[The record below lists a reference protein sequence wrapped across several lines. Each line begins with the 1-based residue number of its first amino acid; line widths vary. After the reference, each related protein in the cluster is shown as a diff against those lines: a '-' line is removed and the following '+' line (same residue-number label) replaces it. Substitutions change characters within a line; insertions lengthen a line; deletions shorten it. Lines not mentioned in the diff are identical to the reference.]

1 MFNFLM
7 LISAIVFIAIDSVYL
22 NIMKG
27 YFQKQVQNVQGS
39 ALQINFLGAAICY
52 VFLIIGINYFIIKPH
67 KSIQEAFLLGLVI
80 YGVYETTNYA
90 LLKKWSLLTVF
101 MDTLWGGILFALTTY
116 IVNILRKIF

>member
-7 LISAIVFIAIDSVYL
+7 LISAIVLLAIDSVYL

-52 VFLIIGINYFIIKPH
+52 VFLILGINYFIIKPH
-67 KSIQEAFLLGLVI
+67 KSVQEAFLLGLVI

-90 LLKKWSLLTVF
+90 LLKKWSLLTVI